1 MENLKNIE
9 INPLKTSSSLGAVI
23 VFLGI
28 KNAVVLMH
36 GSQGCAS
43 FDKVTLTKH
52 YRENIPVY
60 TTALNELGA
69 ILGGSSY
76 LKAGVKNI
84 ADKINPAFI
93 GVTSTGLSEVNG
105 EDICATF
112 NELKKE
118 LKESASYDGLNVAY
132 VSTPDYDGN
141 FEEGYKNAI
150 LSLLQTFCIDDA
162 EETADAEEG
171 NNTNIAKIKYKE
183 QNEEQNNE
191 QNEEQNTVSNKDNG
205 NSRANSLSCIAEAE
219 KRCKTIDKNNIGNIR
234 NISDYKSDDKNKNN
248 GANDIKNIR
257 ANVFCPFSFTAM
269 DFLELRELLE
279 DFGITPVM
287 LPDLGTSMDGHLD
300 ENGYLQTTS
309 GGTDIEDLK
318 KAGLN
323 NLNIIIG
330 NSLKSLIAPV
340 KKITGLNTYYFS
352 NVSGLKNTDLFFKF
366 LEEISLK
373 NTPERYK
380 RQKRQL
386 MDAYLDTHFY
396 FLGKNIAIAEGID
409 ILDSFSEVLC
419 EVGANIKIGVTTSKA
434 YENLKN
440 RFEIL
445 AEGDIDLFS
454 ELIKS
459 DDDGIDL
466 VISNSNAGYTA
477 EKIGAPILKVGFPLI
492 DRIGHNFKHYIL
504 YKGSANLVYESA
516 NLLMS
521 VKEKIMKEV

>member
-93 GVTSTGLSEVNG
+93 GITSTGLSEVNG
-105 EDICATF
+105 EDIHATF

-118 LKESASYDGLNVAY
+118 LKESGDYDNLSLAY

-150 LSLLQTFCIDDA
+150 LSLLQTFCIDA
-162 EETADAEEG
+162 
-171 NNTNIAKIKYKE
+171 
-183 QNEEQNNE
+183 QN
-191 QNEEQNTVSNKDNG
+191 
-205 NSRANSLSCIAEAE
+205 
-219 KRCKTIDKNNIGNIR
+219 NIR
-234 NISDYKSDDKNKNN
+234 NISDYKNNDKNKDN
-248 GANDIKNIR
+248 GAKEDIKNIR

-269 DFLELRELLE
+269 DFLELRDLLE

-287 LPDLGTSMDGHLD
+287 IPDLGTSMDGHLD

-309 GGTDIEDLK
+309 GGTNIEDLK

-330 NSLKSLIAPV
+330 SSLKSLIAPV

-366 LEEISLK
+366 LEEISLRK
-373 NTPERYK
+373 TPERYK

-409 ILDSFSEVLC
+409 ILDSFSEVLN

-445 AEGDIDLFS
+445 TEGDIDLFG
-454 ELIKS
+454 ELIES
-459 DDDGIDL
+459 DGNEIDL

-477 EKIGAPILKVGFPLI
+477 EKIGVPILKAGFPLI

-504 YKGSANLVYESA
+504 YKGSANLVYEAA

-521 VKEKIMKEV
+521 ANEKIMKEEE

>member
-28 KNAVVLMH
+28 KNSVVLMH

-69 ILGGSSY
+69 ILGGSGY

-84 ADKINPAFI
+84 VDKINPAFI
-93 GVTSTGLSEVNG
+93 GITSTGLSEVNG
-105 EDICATF
+105 EDIHATF
-112 NELKKE
+112 NDLKKE
-118 LKESASYDGLNVAY
+118 LKESGNYNNLSLAY
-132 VSTPDYDGN
+132 VNTPDYDGN

-150 LSLLQTFCIDDA
+150 LSLLQTFCIDDREGA
-162 EETADAEEG
+162 ADAR
-171 NNTNIAKIKYKE
+171 
-183 QNEEQNNE
+183 NNE
-191 QNEEQNTVSNKDNG
+191 
-205 NSRANSLSCIAEAE
+205 
-219 KRCKTIDKNNIGNIR
+219 TIDKNNIR
-234 NISDYKSDDKNKNN
+234 NISDYKNNDKDKNKDS
-248 GANDIKNIR
+248 GAKDTENIR

-269 DFLELRELLE
+269 DFLELRDLLE

-287 LPDLGTSMDGHLD
+287 IPDLGTSMDGHLD

-330 NSLKSLIAPV
+330 SSLQSLIAPV

-352 NVSGLKNTDLFFKF
+352 NVSGLRNTDLFFKF
-366 LEEISLK
+366 LEKISSRK
-373 NTPERYK
+373 TPERYK

-409 ILDSFSEVLC
+409 ILDSFSEVLS

-445 AEGDIDLFS
+445 TEGDIDSFG
-454 ELIKS
+454 ELIES
-459 DDDGIDL
+459 DGNGIDL
-466 VISNSNAGYTA
+466 VISNSNAEYTA
-477 EKIGAPILKVGFPLI
+477 EKIGVPILKVGFPLI

-504 YKGSANLVYESA
+504 YKGSANMVYEAA

-521 VKEKIMKEV
+521 VNETLMEEV

>member
-93 GVTSTGLSEVNG
+93 GITSTGLSEVNG
-105 EDICATF
+105 EDIHATF

-118 LKESASYDGLNVAY
+118 LKESGDYDNLSLAY

-150 LSLLQTFCIDDA
+150 LSLLQTFCIDD
-162 EETADAEEG
+162 
-171 NNTNIAKIKYKE
+171 
-183 QNEEQNNE
+183 
-191 QNEEQNTVSNKDNG
+191 
-205 NSRANSLSCIAEAE
+205 
-219 KRCKTIDKNNIGNIR
+219 KNNIR
-234 NISDYKSDDKNKNN
+234 NISDYKNNDN
-248 GANDIKNIR
+248 GAKDVNNLR

-269 DFLELRELLE
+269 DFLELRDLLE

-287 LPDLGTSMDGHLD
+287 IPDLGTSMDGHLD

-330 NSLKSLIAPV
+330 SSLKSLIAPV

-366 LEEISLK
+366 LEEISLRK
-373 NTPERYK
+373 TPERYK

-409 ILDSFSEVLC
+409 ILDSFSEVLN

-445 AEGDIDLFS
+445 TEGDIDLFG
-454 ELIKS
+454 ELIES
-459 DDDGIDL
+459 DGNEIDL

-477 EKIGAPILKVGFPLI
+477 EKIGVPILKAGFPLI

-504 YKGSANLVYESA
+504 YKGSANLVYEAA

-521 VKEKIMKEV
+521 ANEKIMKEEE

>member
-93 GVTSTGLSEVNG
+93 GITSTGLSEVNG
-105 EDICATF
+105 EDIHATF

-118 LKESASYDGLNVAY
+118 LKGNGAYDNLSLAY

-150 LSLLQTFCIDDA
+150 LSLLQAFCLDDREVA
-162 EETADAEEG
+162 
-171 NNTNIAKIKYKE
+171 
-183 QNEEQNNE
+183 
-191 QNEEQNTVSNKDNG
+191 
-205 NSRANSLSCIAEAE
+205 AEAE
-219 KRCKTIDKNNIGNIR
+219 DVKNIKEIKYNKQNKGRNKDGKDNLDRANYLSFKAEAEAHNETIDKNNIR
-234 NISDYKSDDKNKNN
+234 NISDYKNNDKNKNN
-248 GANDIKNIR
+248 GAKDIENIR

-269 DFLELRELLE
+269 DFLELRDLLE

-287 LPDLGTSMDGHLD
+287 IPDLGTSMDGHLD

-330 NSLKSLIAPV
+330 SSLKSLIAPV

-366 LEEISLK
+366 LEEISLRK
-373 NTPERYK
+373 TPERYK

-409 ILDSFSEVLC
+409 ILDAFSEVLS

-445 AEGDIDLFS
+445 TEGDIDLFG
-454 ELIKS
+454 ELIES
-459 DDDGIDL
+459 DGNDIDL

-477 EKIGAPILKVGFPLI
+477 EKMGVPILKVGFPLI

-504 YKGSANLVYESA
+504 YKGSANLAYEAA

-521 VKEKIMKEV
+521 VNEKLMEEV